1 MFHQVRL
8 KSGESGASVSAC
20 SHLKVE
26 HLKREGTL
34 LLGHLLGAC
43 SASLCHS
50 SFTHLFEQHLP
61 DDLHIIFN
69 ISRTFPCTLDS
80 KCMWGPNKV
89 LAGELRLKL
98 NASGGQSFK
107 LPFRCLDKDFLGPV
121 RVVLQFLRYLYLKPL
136 ESFYIKRGCCLS
148 SISIFFSFSFSV
160 GCI

>member
-8 KSGESGASVSAC
+8 KSGESGASVSAG

-50 SFTHLFEQHLP
+50 SFTHLFEQHPP

-89 LAGELRLKL
+89 LAGELRLKCFWGSEFQTPL
-98 NASGGQSFK
+98 YM
-107 LPFRCLDKDFLGPV
+107 FR
-121 RVVLQFLRYLYLKPL
+121 
-136 ESFYIKRGCCLS
+136 
-148 SISIFFSFSFSV
+148 
-160 GCI
+160 